1 METIKKLAGSRK
13 VFLCVLSVF
22 VWGLGRFGLEISQD
36 DLLPIVGPIWG
47 VIFGISLEG
56 IGKGKAL
63 PEEK

>member
-22 VWGLGRFGLEISQD
+22 VWGLGRFGLEISQE

-56 IGKGKAL
+56 IGKSRAI
-63 PEEK
+63 EEK